1 MDFPRHEYWSG
12 LPCPSPGDL
21 PDSGIKPKSLESP
34 ALAGGFFATAP
45 PGKPHWEASPR
56 VITVSHFT
64 GKGLSLYNPLKDLF
78 VGDIIPI
85 CQAGIKAQAIM

>member
-1 MDFPRHEYWSG
+1 MGFSRREYLSG
-12 LPCPSPGDL
+12 LPFPHPGDL
-21 PDSGIKPKSLESP
+21 SNPGIELVSLASP